1 MNRYFLTA
9 VAAIPFLVNSSNA
22 AQWSG
27 SSANGA
33 NGQVY
38 FGWPGDEAGTGAYLG
53 VDVCDVTADRLEAL
67 KLKEEKGVEVTM
79 VDQDAPAGK
88 AGIKEH
94 DVILSV
100 NGTPVESAAQLR
112 RVIHETPA
120 GRVVAL
126 GLSRDGQ
133 PLTVKTQLAE
143 RSKTAIWSPK
153 TKDFKDFQVKVMPDM
168 PEMPEMPD
176 FDMPGAMVVVRS
188 SARSGLT
195 VENLT
200 PQLGEF
206 FGVKEGKG
214 VLVRGVEKGSRA
226 EKAGLRAGDVIV
238 KINDQ
243 PVHDTT
249 DFSYAVRRSRDPK
262 GMSLGVVRD
271 KRELIL
277 SMPQPEGKESG
288 AVINESL
295 GGSDLDLNAEDMDQ
309 LVDVED
315 LMAELQP
322 QVELASRMA
331 ASAAQS
337 SQSACDRQK
346 VNERV
351 KLNAEKAQAQARI
364 YLRDAQRK
372 VRLLRKTA
380 PLDI

>member
-1 MNRYFLTA
+1 MKKYFLTA
-9 VAAIPFLVNSSNA
+9 VAAIPFLFHSSNA
-22 AQWSG
+22 AQSW
-27 SSANGA
+27 NPT
-33 NGQVY
+33 GQVY

-53 VDVCDVTADRLEAL
+53 VDVCDVTTDRLGAL

-112 RVIHETPA
+112 RLIHETPA
-120 GRVVAL
+120 GRVVSL

-133 PLTVKTQLAE
+133 PLTVKTQLME
-143 RSKTAIWSPK
+143 RSKNVMWAPK
-153 TKDFKDFQVKVMPDM
+153 AKDFKDFQVNVMPSL
-168 PEMPEMPD
+168 PEMPLVPD
-176 FDMPGAMVVVRS
+176 FDMPTAMVVVRS

-206 FGVKEGKG
+206 FGVKDGRG
-214 VLVRGVEKGSRA
+214 VLVRTIEKGSRA

-238 KINDQ
+238 RINDQ

-249 DFSYAVRRSRDPK
+249 DFSYAMRRSRESK
-262 GMSLGVVRD
+262 ATSLGVIRD
-271 KRELIL
+271 KHEQTL
-277 SMPQPEGKESG
+277 SLQQPEGKESG
-288 AVINESL
+288 EVIEEGL
-295 GGSDLDLNAEDMDQ
+295 GGSDLDINAEDMNQ

-315 LMAELQP
+315 LIADVQP
-322 QVELASRMA
+322 QVELASRLA
-331 ASAAQS
+331 ARAAAESYTS
-337 SQSACDRQK
+337 SCGQAK
-346 VNERV
+346 A
-351 KLNAEKAQAQARI
+351 KALAEKARTQARSQA
-364 YLRDAQRK
+364 RQAQRK
-372 VRLLRKTA
+372 LRLWKM